1 LIVWNAT
8 IGAGRPDGRKAKAMN
23 AAKMES
29 VIGRRLAQR
38 AVALVTETATQPG
51 AQDLV
56 DLTRAA
62 DPAPPPAVTAAAHA
76 ALDRGETHYTARPGI
91 PQLCAALAARSA
103 GEGFPADASSVVV
116 TNGGS
121 EALYIALQSVAQ
133 PGSRVLLAGPVAPK
147 IPKMIAFIG
156 ATPIQVD
163 NTAASPTAAT
173 IDGYDADILLLAS
186 PSPITG
192 VAIPPDELAR
202 IVRWAGEQNIAVIL
216 DRSLA
221 WCCYD
226 PALAHFPDSELGA
239 TVLTTGSF
247 SLAYEMA
254 GWRAGYFTA
263 PAQHA
268 GSMLEL
274 KQAMS
279 ICTSAISQFAAL
291 AALEAADDWLSAK
304 RSAMQA
310 RRDAVVLRLEQA
322 GLPTIVPDSWP
333 FLLLDT
339 RLVHPDDRQAAV
351 MLREQA
357 GVIVEPASRYGPS
370 LAGYCRINLA
380 ADRSALDAGLDQLIH
395 FHSACS

>member
-1 LIVWNAT
+1 
-8 IGAGRPDGRKAKAMN
+8 MN
-23 AAKMES
+23 AAMMES
-29 VIGRRLAQR
+29 VIGRRLARR
-38 AVALVTETATQPG
+38 AVALVTETTTQPG
-51 AQDLV
+51 PRGLV

-62 DPAPPPAVTAAAHA
+62 DPAPPPAVVAAAHA

-103 GEGFPADASSVVV
+103 AEGFPAEPGSVVV

-121 EALYIALQSVAQ
+121 EALYIALQSVAR
-133 PGSRVLLAGPVAPK
+133 PGSRVLLAGPVAPN

-163 NTAASPTAAT
+163 STSSSPTAAT
-173 IDGYDADILLLAS
+173 IGGYDADILLLAS

-192 VAIPPDELAR
+192 VAIAPDELAE
-202 IVRWAGEQNIAVIL
+202 IVRGAGERGMAVIL

-226 PALAHFPDSELGA
+226 PALAYFPDPELGA

-291 AALEAADDWLSAK
+291 AALEAADDWLSTK
-304 RSAMQA
+304 RSTMQT
-310 RRDAVVLRLEQA
+310 RRDAVILRLEQA

-333 FLLLDT
+333 YLLLDT
-339 RLVHPDDRQAAV
+339 RLVHPDDRQATN
-351 MLREQA
+351 MLRDQA
-357 GVIVEPASRYGPS
+357 GVIVEAASRYGPS

-380 ADRSALDAGLDQLIH
+380 ADGSEVDAGLDRLIR
-395 FHSACS
+395 FHSTCS

>member
-1 LIVWNAT
+1 
-8 IGAGRPDGRKAKAMN
+8 
-23 AAKMES
+23 
-29 VIGRRLAQR
+29 IGRRLARR
-38 AVALVTETATQPG
+38 AVALVPGTATQP
-51 AQDLV
+51 ATTDLV
-56 DLTRAA
+56 DLTRSAA
-62 DPAPPPAVTAAAHA
+62 STPSPAVAAAAHA

-103 GEGFPADASSVVV
+103 GEGFPADAESVVV

-121 EALYIALQSVAQ
+121 EALYIALQSVAR
-133 PGSRVLLAGPVAPK
+133 PGSRVLLAGPVAPN

-156 ATPIQVD
+156 ATSIQVD
-163 NTAASPTAAT
+163 STASSPTAAT
-173 IDGYDADILLLAS
+173 IAGYDADVLLLAS

-192 VAIPPDELAR
+192 VAIPPDELAA
-202 IVRWAGEQNIAVIL
+202 IVRQAGERGMAVIL

-226 PALAHFPDSELGA
+226 PVLAHFPDPDLGA
-239 TVLTTGSF
+239 TILTTGSF

-268 GSMLEL
+268 GAMLEL

-291 AALEAADDWLSAK
+291 AALEAADDWLNTK
-304 RSAMQA
+304 RSAMQT
-310 RRDAVVLRLEQA
+310 RRDAVILRLEQA
-322 GLPTIVPDSWP
+322 GLSTIVPDSWP

-339 RLVHPDDRQAAV
+339 RLAHPDDRQAAD

-357 GVIVEPASRYGPS
+357 GVIVEPASIYGPS
-370 LAGYCRINLA
+370 LAGYARITLA
-380 ADRSALDAGLDQLIH
+380 AGETALNDGLDRLIR